1 MERGRRTQS
10 PIAAAHAIQH
20 AISTSSSPMTGDI
33 AMHMPRT
40 AALAIALL
48 ACTASLPALADD
60 TPAERKTPRSE
71 RPEPT
76 TGSRIVE
83 RGPNDL
89 DEVLVIGAIND
100 PADASQPED
109 TSVPALP
116 AQAADART
124 ADTGKAVRRS
134 RTTTGSRIPDGQ
146 LAELDEVR
154 IVGAVN
160 DPADAGIADDA
171 SLPDLPVVMA
181 STPRGR

>member
-1 MERGRRTQS
+1 M
-10 PIAAAHAIQH
+10 P
-20 AISTSSSPMTGDI
+20 
-33 AMHMPRT
+33 MPRT

-48 ACTASLPALADD
+48 ACTASLSAFASD
-60 TPAERKTPRSE
+60 TPAERKATRSE
-71 RPEPT
+71 RPAPT

-109 TSVPALP
+109 TSVPSLP
-116 AQAADART
+116 EQAADART
-124 ADTGKAVRRS
+124 VDAGKATRRG
-134 RTTTGSRIPDGQ
+134 RTTTGSRIPNSQ

-171 SLPDLPVVMA
+171 SLPDLPVVVA
-181 STPRGR
+181 SMPRGR

>member
-1 MERGRRTQS
+1 
-10 PIAAAHAIQH
+10 
-20 AISTSSSPMTGDI
+20 MTGDT

-40 AALAIALL
+40 TTLAIALL
-48 ACTASLPALADD
+48 ACTAALPAFADD
-60 TPAERKTPRSE
+60 TPAERKAPRSE

-89 DEVLVIGAIND
+89 DEVLVIGAIHD
-100 PADASQPED
+100 PADASQPVD

-116 AQAADART
+116 AQQADARAADA
-124 ADTGKAVRRS
+124 GKASRRG
-134 RTTTGSRIPDGQ
+134 RTTTGSRIPDSQ

-171 SLPDLPVVMA
+171 SLPDLPVLIA

>member
-1 MERGRRTQS
+1 MYMS
-10 PIAAAHAIQH
+10 
-20 AISTSSSPMTGDI
+20 
-33 AMHMPRT
+33 RT

-48 ACTASLPALADD
+48 ACTPSLSAFADD

-89 DEVLVIGAIND
+89 DDVLVIGAIND

-116 AQAADART
+116 AQQADART
-124 ADTGKAVRRS
+124 ADADRAARRG
-134 RTTTGSRIPDGQ
+134 RTTTGSRIPDSQ
-146 LAELDEVR
+146 LAELDDVHV
-154 IVGAVN
+154 IGAVN
-160 DPADAGIADDA
+160 DPANAGITDDSA
-171 SLPDLPVVMA
+171 LPDLPVVVA
-181 STPRGR
+181 ATSRGR

>member
-1 MERGRRTQS
+1 M
-10 PIAAAHAIQH
+10 
-20 AISTSSSPMTGDI
+20 PMPP
-33 AMHMPRT
+33 A

-48 ACTASLPALADD
+48 ASTASLPAFADD
-60 TPAERKTPRSE
+60 TPAERKAPRSE

-89 DEVLVIGAIND
+89 DEVLVIGAIHD

-109 TSVPALP
+109 TSVPPLP
-116 AQAADART
+116 AQADAART
-124 ADTGKAVRRS
+124 ADAGRTQRRG
-134 RTTTGSRIPDGQ
+134 RATTGSRIPDSQ

-154 IVGAVN
+154 IVGAVRN
-160 DPADAGIADDA
+160 PADPGRADDA
-171 SLPDLPVVMA
+171 SLPELPVVMA

>member
-1 MERGRRTQS
+1 MTMQHPRARR
-10 PIAAAHAIQH
+10 IAAIAI
-20 AISTSSSPMTGDI
+20 ALF
-33 AMHMPRT
+33 ACT
-40 AALAIALL
+40 AALSAFA
-48 ACTASLPALADD
+48 AD
-60 TPAERKTPRSE
+60 TPAERKAPRSE

-89 DEVLVIGAIND
+89 DEVLVIGAIHD

-116 AQAADART
+116 AQQADART
-124 ADTGKAVRRS
+124 ADADKAARRG
-134 RTTTGSRIPDGQ
+134 RTTTGSRIPDTQ
-146 LAELDEVR
+146 LETLDEVR
-154 IVGAVN
+154 IVGAVH

-171 SLPDLPVVMA
+171 SLPALPVVIA